1 MPMKV
6 AVLADVHAD
15 LEALRDALAQI
26 DKLGCDLIVCA
37 GDLVGYGLFP
47 EEVIALIR
55 ERGVICVRGNHDRW
69 ALGDGT
75 AEEPDGGD
83 QPHDASG
90 WDLSSDARRFL
101 RELPRVW
108 RKEIDGIRIV
118 VVHGSVHSEMDGVI
132 PDTITGQQLRQRL
145 DEAEADVLIVGH
157 NHEPFRLPV
166 PGRGIVVNPGAL
178 LRMPDE
184 QQTVLVFDPRQGRFA
199 DAPRSAG
206 GTFGIFEIPSC
217 KFTVRSAKDGRVVRL
232 GR

>member
-101 RELPRVW
+101 RELPR
-108 RKEIDGIRIV
+108 
-118 VVHGSVHSEMDGVI
+118 DGVI